1 MKFTEHKVDTRN
13 HMYVDIASFG
23 ITWLLREYVT
33 GKKVMT
39 KTTAIVPAHATGK
52 DRLITK

>member
-1 MKFTEHKVDTRN
+1 
-13 HMYVDIASFG
+13 MYVDIASFG